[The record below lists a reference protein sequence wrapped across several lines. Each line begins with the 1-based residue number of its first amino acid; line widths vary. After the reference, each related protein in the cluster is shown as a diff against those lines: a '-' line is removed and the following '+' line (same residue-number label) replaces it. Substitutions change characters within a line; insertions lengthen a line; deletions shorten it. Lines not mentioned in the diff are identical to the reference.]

1 MSTSDH
7 QLSQAAYDR
16 LKAELDELRTVGRI
30 EIALE
35 CGRRISCD
43 ADIDPARLQALVT
56 ALEAC

>member
-30 EIALE
+30 EIARKIE
-35 CGRRISCD
+35 VARRFE
-43 ADIDPARLQALVT
+43 R
-56 ALEAC
+56 